1 VSFLREDWRQSESVA
16 IRIGFGEGLT
26 DVAKK
31 NNLVVALS
39 ADLMESVGFGEFAKE
54 IGNPR
59 AIEVGVAEQNLVT
72 VASGLAAMGNIP
84 FAASYASFSPGRNW
98 EQIRTTI
105 CLNNQPVKLVGSH
118 VGLNVGPDGATHQML
133 EDIALMRGLP
143 NLGGAGAGRARGA

>member
-1 VSFLREDWRQSESVA
+1 MSFLREDWRQAETAA

-26 DVAKK
+26 DVAKR

-72 VASGLAAMGNIP
+72 VEI
-84 FAASYASFSPGRNW
+84 
-98 EQIRTTI
+98 
-105 CLNNQPVKLVGSH
+105 
-118 VGLNVGPDGATHQML
+118 
-133 EDIALMRGLP
+133 
-143 NLGGAGAGRARGA
+143 GRAHV